1 MCVYEKERKYHY
13 YKKKKKVEL
22 LNKVT
27 AVEFV
32 LLPAASLTELSCS
45 VARAG
50 RA

>member
-13 YKKKKKVEL
+13 YKKKKVEL

>member
-1 MCVYEKERKYHY
+1 MKKKENIIII
-13 YKKKKKVEL
+13 KKKKVEL